1 MLGSLTTPGR
11 PATHDT
17 ATGRVAF
24 QIGNAVGTREN
35 AAFVA
40 QWPACTIPCRRFA
53 LHLAEHN
60 ARLGASVT
68 RWVFA
73 VADFHLLLLVGLP
86 THYQPALRSTLPQA
100 TKSGLLNEMPD
111 QMRVGLN
118 AGWYKSIG

>member
-11 PATHDT
+11 LAARDG

-53 LHLAEHN
+53 IPLTGYD
-60 ARLGASVT
+60 ARLGADVT
-68 RWVFA
+68 R
-73 VADFHLLLLVGLP
+73 
-86 THYQPALRSTLPQA
+86 
-100 TKSGLLNEMPD
+100 
-111 QMRVGLN
+111 
-118 AGWYKSIG
+118 